1 MAFRDGSATEIL
13 TVTIHLGKLRS
24 IDAATEM
31 QLRSISH
38 DSYDQFA
45 EIFSSRYLQYR
56 TLPLQFL
63 TPKKSICPMTLPV
76 RDMDG
81 EWGAML
87 TQSAKVWTHRIR
99 RPPFWLIVTAL
110 DRNRYLPVQKTP
122 YYDPICS
129 RPEPEKLVKRTWI
142 SGLRHWYAIPS
153 STSCV
158 RQNYILNIAKN
169 PVNFVLNFSWVI
181 WLTLVSCHNG

>member
-1 MAFRDGSATEIL
+1 MTFRDGSATQIP

-45 EIFSSRYLQYR
+45 EIFSSRYLQYP

-63 TPKKSICPMTLPV
+63 TPKKSISPMTLSV
-76 RDMDG
+76 RNMDD
-81 EWGAML
+81 ERGAML
-87 TQSAKVWTHRIR
+87 TQSAKVWTHRVR

-110 DRNRYLPVQKTP
+110 DRNRSLPVIRMQLPLSRWLLLVIHLQYYLIKKQRYSKT
-122 YYDPICS
+122 
-129 RPEPEKLVKRTWI
+129 L
-142 SGLRHWYAIPS
+142 A
-153 STSCV
+153 
-158 RQNYILNIAKN
+158 LNI
-169 PVNFVLNFSWVI
+169 WVSF
-181 WLTLVSCHNG
+181 TM

>member
-1 MAFRDGSATEIL
+1 MTFRDGSATQIP

-45 EIFSSRYLQYR
+45 EIFSSRYLQYP

-63 TPKKSICPMTLPV
+63 TPKKSISPMTLSV
-76 RDMDG
+76 RNMDD
-81 EWGAML
+81 ERGAML
-87 TQSAKVWTHRIR
+87 TQSAKVWTHRVR

-110 DRNRYLPVQKTP
+110 GRNRSLPVTL
-122 YYDPICS
+122 S
-129 RPEPEKLVKRTWI
+129 NH
-142 SGLRHWYAIPS
+142 GLRCLPYRPPCLTGDLS
-153 STSCV
+153 V
-158 RQNYILNIAKN
+158 
-169 PVNFVLNFSWVI
+169 VLDTR
-181 WLTLVSCHNG
+181 LA